1 MIDRLFRLLAAI
13 VLVAAGSTAVAA
25 SPASAAS
32 CATASGVTVV
42 VDFQELGGGVQQLCD
57 AGGSG
62 KYASTVFGESGF
74 SLTRVQREQ
83 GFVCRVNN
91 APSSA
96 QESCVNTPPA
106 DAYWGL
112 WWSNGT
118 SGTWTY
124 ASAGVDSQKVPAG
137 SSVALSWNGSSTK
150 SPPRSTPPSH
160 AASPSPSATPRPT
173 PSAASPSPGAHGG
186 TPGHATDGPQGH
198 STGSNPDADSAS
210 DNSSATGTETLASS
224 PSASAAGALPSP
236 RAAHAPHAAQRE
248 PGRREHPAHHRARDQ
263 REKAL
268 ASPSPSPSAG
278 SLNASA
284 ARRPLVS
291 ADPAEAGGEV
301 LPAWVAPAGLI
312 ALFVAAGGIVFVRRR
327 RGVSGP

>member
-1 MIDRLFRLLAAI
+1 MIDRLLRLLAAI

-42 VDFQELGGGVQQLCD
+42 VDFHELGGGVQQLCD
-57 AGGSG
+57 AGGGG

-91 APSSA
+91 APTTD

-160 AASPSPSATPRPT
+160 AASPSPSATPKPT

-186 TPGHATDGPQGH
+186 TPGHATDGSRGH
-198 STGSNPDADSAS
+198 SAAKDPSAGSAS
-210 DNSSATGTETLASS
+210 DNGTAAETRTSASS
-224 PSASAAGALPSP
+224 PAAGASPSP
-236 RAAHAPHAAQRE
+236 RASRAAHAAQRE
-248 PGRREHPAHHRARDQ
+248 PTRRDHPAGKGARDQ
-263 REKAL
+263 REKAQ
-268 ASPSPSPSAG
+268 ASPSLSPSGG
-278 SLNASA
+278 SRPASA
-284 ARRPLVS
+284 AQRSLVS
-291 ADPAEAGGEV
+291 ADKSEAGGEV
-301 LPAWVAPAGLI
+301 LPAWLAPAVLVS
-312 ALFVAAGGIVFVRRR
+312 LFAAAGGIALVRRR
-327 RGVSGP
+327 RGVSGQ

>member
-1 MIDRLFRLLAAI
+1 MTDRIFRLLAAI

-25 SPASAAS
+25 SPASAAA
-32 CATASGVTVV
+32 CTTASGVTVV
-42 VDFQELGGGVQQLCD
+42 VDFHELGGGVQQLCD
-57 AGGSG
+57 AGGGG

-96 QESCVNTPPA
+96 QESCVSTPPA

-124 ASAGVDSQKVPAG
+124 ASAGVDSQTVPAG

-160 AASPSPSATPRPT
+160 AASPS
-173 PSAASPSPGAHGG
+173 ASG
-186 TPGHATDGPQGH
+186 
-198 STGSNPDADSAS
+198 
-210 DNSSATGTETLASS
+210 
-224 PSASAAGALPSP
+224 AGALPSP
-236 RAAHAPHAAQRE
+236 RAPHAPHAAQQE
-248 PGRREHPAHHRARDQ
+248 PSRREHPAHHRARDQ

-268 ASPSPSPSAG
+268 ASPSPSPSSG

-291 ADPAEAGGEV
+291 ADKSEAGGEV
-301 LPAWVAPAGLI
+301 LPVWLAPAGLV
-312 ALFVAAGGIVFVRRR
+312 ALFAAAGGIALVRRR
-327 RGVSGP
+327 RGVTGP